1 MEPYIADLINNKK
14 IPKIIRYIIVIIIS
28 GFIIYI
34 GIECGLHSK
43 LLIGNI
49 LGYLV
54 SFIFLLIGLYLL
66 YKIHKN

>member
-28 GFIIYI
+28 GFIINI

>member
-14 IPKIIRYIIVIIIS
+14 TPKIIRYIIVIIIS